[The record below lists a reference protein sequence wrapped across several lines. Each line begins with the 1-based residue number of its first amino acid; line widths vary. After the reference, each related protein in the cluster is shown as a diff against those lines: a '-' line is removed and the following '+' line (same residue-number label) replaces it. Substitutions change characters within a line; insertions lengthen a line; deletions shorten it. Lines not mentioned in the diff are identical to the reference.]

1 MLDRSGRVTTWNSG
15 AQRIEG
21 YEAAEIVGQHFS
33 CFFTPEDRAADVP
46 TDVLR
51 AAASEDHHEVEYLQ
65 IRKNATLYRAHV
77 VLNVVPRTYGGV
89 LLGFARIVRDITA
102 QYTARLELEEA
113 QRRFVHAQKMEA
125 IGQLTGGVAHDFN
138 NLLQAAAGNLDLAQ
152 SAVRRGETE
161 RADRLLSNAAR
172 ALGRGSQ
179 LTAQLLSFSQRQILR
194 AERVHLSALVT
205 EMVELLRI
213 TTPGAVTL
221 RTQSAEAL
229 WPVYLDAAQFSSAIL
244 NLVINSR
251 DAMPNGGEIAIE
263 LCNVTLSKS
272 QAAVMELAWGDYVRV
287 DVADTG
293 TGMTPEIAEHEIEP
307 FFTTNYAVAAQASD
321 CRR

>member
-1 MLDRSGRVTTWNSG
+1 
-15 AQRIEG
+15 
-21 YEAAEIVGQHFS
+21 
-33 CFFTPEDRAADVP
+33 
-46 TDVLR
+46 
-51 AAASEDHHEVEYLQ
+51 
-65 IRKNATLYRAHV
+65 
-77 VLNVVPRTYGGV
+77 
-89 LLGFARIVRDITA
+89 
-102 QYTARLELEEA
+102 
-113 QRRFVHAQKMEA
+113 MEA

-194 AERVHLSALVT
+194 AERVRLSALVT

-272 QAAVMELAWGDYVRV
+272 QAAVMEPAWGDYVRV

-293 TGMTPEIAEHEIEP
+293 TGMTPEIAEHVFDLFSLP
-307 FFTTNYAVAAQASD
+307 RMSVAARPRIVAGRWLHPSVRGRRRIAAVLGKGTGDFAVLSTRSD
-321 CRR
+321 NRSHNAADRAKPFC